1 MIIPCKVDYLAYRGL
16 RALLGTIN
24 QIREEDMNPGLEV
37 KGIIGT
43 FYEARVKD
51 QQDMLQMISEKA
63 PLIGTV
69 RKSADISRNVVGG
82 LPVVLALPGSNT
94 ATEYKKIAKEI

>member
-1 MIIPCKVDYLAYRGL
+1 
-16 RALLGTIN
+16 
-24 QIREEDMNPGLEV
+24 MNPGLEV